1 MATFKEQI
9 EGLAGSTSGT
19 EAEHWITDGVKAVV
33 DRVVV
38 YSPDSAYLFAAET
51 ESSYAL
57 GSVTTI
63 NGDGGSISASSSIT
77 IKNSGYTYHAVN
89 GKTSTLISEKVTIKI
104 GTSTVAVLEAGES
117 VTLEESSASYS
128 LSTASDPNA
137 DPAANYQ
144 IAVEWWTLTGSD
156 GLPISELDKVLSVS
170 RGSRVAAE
178 IPPIQRFKAADTSS
192 LQRASKEYPYYYK
205 LNGKLY
211 CLPAPDSSNLLK
223 VSKVTYGQV
232 NNWQSG
238 SSTISNFPSG
248 LWRLPVLYSAAKVL
262 NEKLVGYQGLTSNT
276 LSLPSLPTKPALEFS
291 VAEALSSVDTSK
303 LSISMPEYVS
313 VADPTISSLD
323 LTGITVTA
331 APEEPS
337 FIYEDASLQEA
348 FEDLSVNLQST
359 PPSYLAPVLV
369 FPDAPTISNLTISS
383 IPPVAPVAP
392 SFSDPSIGA
401 TMVSSTTV
409 SNAGT
414 PPQYIPPVMF
424 TPEFSTVDT
433 LIEEDEDIELAGVKI
448 QEISAQISEFS
459 SELQNRLNVFNEENA
474 EYQGKLQEAIQQA
487 QIDAQ
492 KAQTQAQ
499 IDTTDKQQ
507 SANLLL
513 QKENEE
519 YAASLQKY
527 NAEVQAYQANV
538 SKEVQEYQQN
548 LAGDIQVWQA
558 ERTTDLQRYGS
569 DIQSAL
575 NTFNEENTKYQV
587 DFQEAM
593 KDFDGKLNRK
603 LETMRQS
610 TSVDL
615 QNKAQRV
622 QTQSGLYSARLQQY
636 GTELQ
641 EFQAKVNREVQLY
654 SLNELQHKLVKWQ
667 TDVSTNINAYQARV
681 GAEIQSHAAEISAM
695 SSITQTEAA
704 HLGAQL
710 QHESSQNTTKLNDYT
725 GRIQEYAQAAQTEIA
740 RFNALMQEAQ
750 VQYQWYE
757 RQLAMV
763 KEEYERG
770 FEPFIRRE
778 NNAQQ

>member
-1 MATFKEQI
+1 M
-9 EGLAGSTSGT
+9 
-19 EAEHWITDGVKAVV
+19 
-33 DRVVV
+33 
-38 YSPDSAYLFAAET
+38 
-51 ESSYAL
+51 
-57 GSVTTI
+57 
-63 NGDGGSISASSSIT
+63 
-77 IKNSGYTYHAVN
+77 
-89 GKTSTLISEKVTIKI
+89 
-104 GTSTVAVLEAGES
+104 
-117 VTLEESSASYS
+117 
-128 LSTASDPNA
+128 
-137 DPAANYQ
+137 
-144 IAVEWWTLTGSD
+144 
-156 GLPISELDKVLSVS
+156 
-170 RGSRVAAE
+170 
-178 IPPIQRFKAADTSS
+178 
-192 LQRASKEYPYYYK
+192 
-205 LNGKLY
+205 
-211 CLPAPDSSNLLK
+211 
-223 VSKVTYGQV
+223 TYGQV

-348 FEDLSVNLQST
+348 FQDLSVNLQST
-359 PPSYLAPVLV
+359 LPSYLAPVLV
-369 FPDAPTISNLTISS
+369 FPDAPTISNLTIISE
-383 IPPVAPVAP
+383 PPTPPLAP
-392 SFSDPSIGA
+392 SFSTPDIN
-401 TMVSSTTV
+401 TITTSSTTISNIGIPPTYISPTTTISGQNWAEEYPHAQVDVDTAITAIATNVNLANGVFDGITVPPTPPASPSFSTPDISSTFV
-409 SNAGT
+409 SNQGT
-414 PPQYIPPVMF
+414 PPQYVPPVMI

-433 LIEEDEDIELAGVKI
+433 LIETDEDIELAGVKI
-448 QEISAQISEFS
+448 QEISAQISEYS

-487 QIDAQ
+487 QINAQ
-492 KAQTQAQ
+492 EAQQE
-499 IDTTDKQQ
+499 
-507 SANLLL
+507 ANLLL
-513 QKENEE
+513 QKEQQEYASNLQKFSAEVQDYQAKIGGISTQGQGYIQTAQGYANEVQTKLAVTQTKVQEYQIRVQDALNAFNDANVEYQAKLQEATQQAQINAQKAQQDAQLEANEKQQEANLLLQQENQE

-558 ERTTDLQRYGS
+558 ERTTDLQKYGS

-575 NTFNEENTKYQV
+575 NAFNEENTKYQV

-622 QTQSGLYSARLQQY
+622 QAQSGLYSARLQQY

-654 SLNELQHKLVKWQ
+654 SLNELQYKLVKWQ
-667 TDVSTNINAYQARV
+667 TDVSTNINAYQARA

-704 HLGAQL
+704 HLGARL
-710 QHESSQNTTKLNDYT
+710 QHESSRNTTKLNDYT

-757 RQLAMV
+757 RQLAVV